1 MRNIILSF
9 VLSAAVAIPVGA
21 QQRAP
26 ANCTY
31 QNCALGLSP
40 VWNGIDVTR
49 GDDQVRI
56 TSLGFFFPQ
65 DVTRAFRD
73 DPEAVDV
80 ARDAFRIRQAAAVL
94 TDAGLVL
101 TATGLARALFQRDFD
116 TLSTAL
122 TVVGGI
128 SLAGSV
134 PLQFA
139 ADGALSRAV
148 WLYNRRFAR

>member
-1 MRNIILSF
+1 MRNVFLTIVF
-9 VLSAAVAIPVGA
+9 AAAVAVPVGA

-26 ANCTY
+26 GNCTY

-40 VWNGIDVTR
+40 AWNGIDVTR
-49 GDDQVRI
+49 GEDQVRV

-65 DVTRAFRD
+65 DITHAFRD
-73 DPEAVDV
+73 DPEAMDV
-80 ARDAFRIRQAAAVL
+80 ARDAVRLRQAAAIL

-122 TVVGGI
+122 TVVGGV
-128 SLAGSV
+128 SFMGGV

-148 WLYNRRFAR
+148 WLYNRRF

>member
-1 MRNIILSF
+1 MRHIVSF
-9 VLSAAVAIPVGA
+9 FALFVAAAIPA
-21 QQRAP
+21 QAQARA
-26 ANCTY
+26 ANNCTY

-49 GDDQVRI
+49 GDSQERVA
-56 TSLGFFFPQ
+56 SLGFFFPQ
-65 DVTRAFRD
+65 DVTAAFRD

-80 ARDAFRIRQAAAVL
+80 ARDAFRIRQAAAIL

-101 TATGLARALFQRDFD
+101 TATGIARALFQRDFD
-116 TLSTAL
+116 RLSTAL
-122 TVVGGI
+122 TAVGGV
-128 SLAGSV
+128 SFVGGV

-148 WLYNRRFAR
+148 WLYNRRFSR

>member
-1 MRNIILSF
+1 MRNIILAF
-9 VLSAAVAIPVGA
+9 VFCAAVSIPVEA

-49 GDDQVRI
+49 GDDQARVA
-56 TSLGFFFPQ
+56 SLGFFFPQ

-73 DPEAVDV
+73 DPDAVDV
-80 ARDAFRIRQAAAVL
+80 ARDAFRIRQAAAIL

-128 SLAGSV
+128 SFAGSV

-148 WLYNRRFAR
+148 WLYNRKFAR

>member
-1 MRNIILSF
+1 
-9 VLSAAVAIPVGA
+9 
-21 QQRAP
+21 
-26 ANCTY
+26 
-31 QNCALGLSP
+31 LSP
-40 VWNGIDVTR
+40 AWNGIDVTR
-49 GDDQVRI
+49 GEDQVRV

-65 DVTRAFRD
+65 DITHAFRD
-73 DPEAVDV
+73 DPEAMDV
-80 ARDAFRIRQAAAVL
+80 ARDAVRLRQAAAIL

-122 TVVGGI
+122 TVVGGV
-128 SLAGSV
+128 SFMGGV

-148 WLYNRRFAR
+148 WLYNRRF

>member
-1 MRNIILSF
+1 MRTI
-9 VLSAAVAIPVGA
+9 VSAFFFAAGIAAIPVEA
-21 QQRAP
+21 QQRTP

-40 VWNGIDVTR
+40 VWNGIDITR
-49 GDDQVRI
+49 GEEQTRVA
-56 TSLGFFFPQ
+56 SLGFFFPQ
-65 DVTRAFRD
+65 DVSHAFRE

-80 ARDAFRIRQAAAVL
+80 ARDAFRIRQAAAIL

-101 TATGLARALFQRDFD
+101 TATGIARALFQRDFD

-128 SLAGSV
+128 SFAGSV

-148 WLYNRRFAR
+148 WLYNRRF